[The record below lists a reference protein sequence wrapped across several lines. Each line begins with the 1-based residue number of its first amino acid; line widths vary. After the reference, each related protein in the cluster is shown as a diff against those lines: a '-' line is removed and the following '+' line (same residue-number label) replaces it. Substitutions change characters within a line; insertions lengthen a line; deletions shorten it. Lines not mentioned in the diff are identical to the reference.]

1 MGENKGKFELVALD
15 KAHVVHEVNAVGG
28 EIAEYRNAS
37 LLKKAEYVS
46 GAFIFGLTM
55 SDGQK
60 RLNIAE
66 EALKLGLDS
75 HEGRKEF
82 LSKKLG
88 VDASTPDDYRFVT
101 YTNDAGQMTYF
112 KGHMEGDRKLVL
124 TDSLAAPENPEQV
137 HSFVQSAFKPLPKPI
152 EIQIEKSIA
161 GADGTKLKI
170 SPDEQ
175 KKLETQT
182 TLAAAIQKSGDAQLA
197 SNARLPGKQPGK
209 GAGLNA

>member
-1 MGENKGKFELVALD
+1 MGNNSKFELVALD
-15 KAHVVHEVNAVGG
+15 KAQVVHEVNAVGG

-37 LLKKAEYVS
+37 LLNKAEYVS
-46 GAFIFGLTM
+46 GAFMFGLIETKGKM
-55 SDGQK
+55 
-60 RLNIAE
+60 RLNVAE

-88 VDASTPDDYRFVT
+88 VDASTSDDYRFVT

-112 KGHMEGDRKLVL
+112 KGHMEGDKKLVL
-124 TDSLAAPENPEQV
+124 TDSLAAPESPEQV
-137 HSFVQSAFKPLPKPI
+137 HSFVQSGFKPLPKPI
-152 EIQIEKSIA
+152 EIQIEKSAA
-161 GADGTKLKI
+161 GGAGTKLEI

-182 TLAAAIQKSGDAQLA
+182 TLAAAIHKSGEVQLA
-197 SNARLPGKQPGK
+197 SNARLPGKQQVT
-209 GAGLNA
+209 GAGLNT

>member
-1 MGENKGKFELVALD
+1 MGNNGKFELVALD
-15 KAHVVHEVNAVGG
+15 KAQVVHEVNAVGG

-37 LLKKAEYVS
+37 LLNKAEYVS
-46 GAFIFGLTM
+46 GAFMFGLIETKGKM
-55 SDGQK
+55 

-88 VDASTPDDYRFVT
+88 VDASTSDDYRFVT
-101 YTNDAGQMTYF
+101 YTNAAGQMTYF
-112 KGHMEGDRKLVL
+112 KGHMEGDKKLVL

-137 HSFVQSAFKPLPKPI
+137 HSFVQSGFKPLPKPI
-152 EIQIEKSIA
+152 EIQIEKSTA
-161 GADGTKLKI
+161 GGAGTKLEI

-182 TLAAAIQKSGDAQLA
+182 TLAAAIHKSGEVQLA
-197 SNARLPGKQPGK
+197 SNARLPGKQQVT
-209 GAGLNA
+209 GAGLNT

>member
-1 MGENKGKFELVALD
+1 MGNNGKFELVALD
-15 KAHVVHEVNAVGG
+15 KAQVVHEVNAVGG

-37 LLKKAEYVS
+37 LLNKAEYVS
-46 GAFIFGLTM
+46 GAFMFGLIETKGKM
-55 SDGQK
+55 

-88 VDASTPDDYRFVT
+88 VDASTSDDYRFVT

-112 KGHMEGDRKLVL
+112 KGHMEGDKKLVL

-137 HSFVQSAFKPLPKPI
+137 HSFVQSSFKPLPKPI
-152 EIQIEKSIA
+152 EIQIEKSTA
-161 GADGTKLKI
+161 GAAGTKLEI

-175 KKLETQT
+175 RKLETQT
-182 TLAAAIQKSGDAQLA
+182 TLASAMQKSGDVQLA

>member
-1 MGENKGKFELVALD
+1 MGNNGKFELVALD
-15 KAHVVHEVNAVGG
+15 KAQVVHEVNAAGG

-37 LLKKAEYVS
+37 LLNKAEYVS
-46 GAFIFGLTM
+46 GAFMFGLIETKGKM
-55 SDGQK
+55 

-88 VDASTPDDYRFVT
+88 VDASTSDDYRFVT

-112 KGHMEGDRKLVL
+112 KGHMEGDKKLVL

-137 HSFVQSAFKPLPKPI
+137 HSFVQSSFKLLPKPI
-152 EIQIEKSIA
+152 EIQIEKSTA
-161 GADGTKLKI
+161 GAAGTKLEI

-175 KKLETQT
+175 RKLETQT
-182 TLAAAIQKSGDAQLA
+182 TLASAMQKSGDVQLA